1 MVLIYQRPH
10 AILALQLQNIK
21 SIVRKD
27 GPSLNGKNLQLE
39 RSLYGEFGPGTKR
52 IKLVLTEY
60 RVFTWIF
67 LLDTA
72 FVIFNNLPPR
82 MVIKEMRMHMAMPE
96 TCFQAMTAD
105 QCHQQIQFSLPTQSL
120 YWKVSFRG
128 AFEFLC
134 KDDLSLEMRHTVSS
148 LGPLVLFAL
157 ASGEF
162 HKPTMIIPTN
172 S

>member
-1 MVLIYQRPH
+1 MLTYQRPH
-10 AILALQLQNIK
+10 AILALQQQDIK
-21 SIVRKD
+21 TIVSKG
-27 GPSLNGKNLQLE
+27 GPSLNGENLQLE
-39 RSLYGEFGPGTKR
+39 RSLYGEFEPGTKK
-52 IKLVLTEY
+52 IEFVLTEY

-96 TCFQAMTAD
+96 TCFQATTAD
-105 QCHQQIQFSLPTQSL
+105 QCHQQIQFSLPAQSL
-120 YWKVSFRG
+120 YWKISFRG
-128 AFEFLC
+128 AFESLC
-134 KDDLSLEMRHTVSS
+134 KDDLSLEVRHIVSS

-162 HKPTMIIPTN
+162 HKTN
-172 S
+172 DDHSH